1 MPVVHQSSHK
11 PTTCTT
17 TPASSP
23 VKQIP
28 RLECVLT
35 RKENSP
41 WDNCHH
47 PQYRM
52 SYLRYPRAGYRLLT
66 AFPFDKQ
73 HAQKNIYFKTELS
86 YLLGSTN
93 SCPIAV
99 HMKPFSTSVFK
110 VFIWIVATTTKICTM
125 SCSSRA
131 HAQTFCTFQQ
141 ISNKTDSLKLT
152 RPPTQCKIVFFA
164 LVSYKLLVSA
174 PSIFKA
180 SEFGK
185 WVVTHSLEG
194 SDFHGHLPAVK
205 IH

>member
-110 VFIWIVATTTKICTM
+110 VLIWIFATTTKICTKGHFTL
-125 SCSSRA
+125 A
-131 HAQTFCTFQQ
+131 HATSCTTTI
-141 ISNKTDSLKLT
+141 ISSYSLVPNT
-152 RPPTQCKIVFFA
+152 CTSGGI
-164 LVSYKLLVSA
+164 
-174 PSIFKA
+174 
-180 SEFGK
+180 
-185 WVVTHSLEG
+185 
-194 SDFHGHLPAVK
+194 
-205 IH
+205 